1 MPQPYLQIKAWRN
14 SHFQRGPPES
24 CKYDFFFFFLNHRV
38 AKTDHPVNINKTSFA
53 LTVTL
58 LQQQLI
64 LSDHPE
70 RGGIFYYILFCLH
83 SKNPLVNLTMHS
95 LPVKNYLN
103 YSFYSSFV
111 YIYTTNIYTCM
122 HAWHTSSMKIYKPFF
137 PNPVFFK
144 INLVSTYCK
153 LTKRKNYFIH
163 PQPKQQ
169 SS

>member
-1 MPQPYLQIKAWRN
+1 MT
-14 SHFQRGPPES
+14 
-24 CKYDFFFFFLNHRV
+24 FFFFLNHRV

-95 LPVKNYLN
+95 LPVKSYLN
-103 YSFYSSFV
+103 YSLNSSFV
-111 YIYTTNIYTCM
+111 YIQHIYTHACM
-122 HAWHTSSMKIYKPFF
+122 HGTHQ
-137 PNPVFFK
+137 V
-144 INLVSTYCK
+144 
-153 LTKRKNYFIH
+153 
-163 PQPKQQ
+163 
-169 SS
+169 